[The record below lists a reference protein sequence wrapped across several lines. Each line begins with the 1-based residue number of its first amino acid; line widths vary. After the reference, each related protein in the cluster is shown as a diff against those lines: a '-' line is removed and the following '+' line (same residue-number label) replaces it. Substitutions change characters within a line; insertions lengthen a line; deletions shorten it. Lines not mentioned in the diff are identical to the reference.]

1 MSKTQIL
8 ERLPQLTREE
18 RRDIVVRVHELD
30 GDEWLDEGALTAE
43 DKALLE
49 ARVAEDAR
57 HPEAAIPWSE
67 FCQRLNARLGK

>member
-1 MSKTQIL
+1 VSKTQIL

-18 RRDIVVRVHELD
+18 RREIVTRVYELD

-43 DKALLE
+43 EKALLE

-57 HPEAAIPWSE
+57 PPEAAIPWSE
-67 FCQRLNARLGK
+67 LCPHAR